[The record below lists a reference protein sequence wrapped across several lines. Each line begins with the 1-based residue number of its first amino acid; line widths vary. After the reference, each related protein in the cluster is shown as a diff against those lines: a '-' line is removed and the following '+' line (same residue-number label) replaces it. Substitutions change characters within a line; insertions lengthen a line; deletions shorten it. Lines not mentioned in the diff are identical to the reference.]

1 MPILTLLTADR
12 AELVGLK
19 KRIVACFQ
27 AAAMAAGCALEME
40 WIGEPFLEIQSN
52 DVLAGRWA
60 AHFEALSGER
70 VPAKFDPTGGLGS
83 TDMGN
88 VSQIV
93 AAIHPCFK
101 ICDSDG
107 CHTANFADAA
117 VSARGEQQALLAT
130 KAMFLATLDVFSD
143 AALLGKLNSEFAA
156 TKARLDAKASEFER

>member
-1 MPILTLLTADR
+1 LTADR

-19 KRIVACFQ
+19 KRVTACFQ
-27 AAAMAAGCALEME
+27 AAALSSGCSLQLE

-52 DVLAGRWA
+52 DVLAGKWA
-60 AHFEALSGER
+60 AHFEALTGES

-107 CHTANFADAA
+107 CHTINFADAA

-130 KAMFLATLDVFSD
+130 KAMFLTTLDVFSD
-143 AALLGKLNSEFAA
+143 AALLGKLKSEFAA
-156 TKARLDAKASEFER
+156 TKARLDARATEFD